1 MVTAGHSIDSVQ
13 GTSAGHRL
21 PAMAFRWR
29 EDVHRSVRGT
39 TLASGCPSLAFAGN
53 RWPATRQRWEVFVEM
68 NSLQS
73 SLFVCVLDNALS
85 IIAITPALSSMWQQF
100 SS

>member
-21 PAMAFRWR
+21 PAMAFRWPALA
-29 EDVHRSVRGT
+29 HRSVCGT

-53 RWPATRQRWEVFVEM
+53 RWPATRQRWEVFVEYCM
-68 NSLQS
+68 HTGEPGAKAAAAGTKSLT
-73 SLFVCVLDNALS
+73 LYFYYILL
-85 IIAITPALSSMWQQF
+85 
-100 SS
+100 